1 MKVKKYEKIVSKILL
16 NKFTARNSDYVLYAF
31 VLLEYGVDIN
41 NLSTKDFLKGLNNKK
56 YPSFEGI
63 GRCRRKLQEK
73 HPEFRGTKWAA
84 RHAEQEKVKTE
95 INLF

>member
-1 MKVKKYEKIVSKILL
+1 MKIKKYEKRVSVILL
-16 NKFTARNSDYVLYAF
+16 NKPKARDCDYVLYAF
-31 VLLEYGVDIN
+31 VLLAYNVN
-41 NLSTKDFLKGLNNKK
+41 LNTLSTKDFLKGLNNKT

-63 GRCRRKLQEK
+63 GRCRRKLQEN

-84 RHAEQEKVKTE
+84 RHAEQENVKTE

>member
-41 NLSTKDFLKGLNNKK
+41 TLSTKDFLKGLHNKT

-63 GRCRRKLQEK
+63 GRCRRKLQEN
-73 HPEFRGTKWAA
+73 HPEFRGTKWHA
-84 RHAEQEKVKTE
+84 RHKEQEKVKNDL
-95 INLF
+95 NLF

>member
-31 VLLEYGVDIN
+31 VLLEYGVDIDT
-41 NLSTKDFLKGLNNKK
+41 LSTKDFLKGLNNKT

-63 GRCRRKLQEK
+63 GRCRRKLQEN
-73 HPEFRGTKWAA
+73 HPEFRGTKWHA
-84 RHAEQEKVKTE
+84 RHKEQEKVKNDL
-95 INLF
+95 NLF

>member
-41 NLSTKDFLKGLNNKK
+41 TLSTKDFLKGLHNKTN
-56 YPSFEGI
+56 PSFEGI

-84 RHAEQEKVKTE
+84 RHEIQKMVKE
-95 INLF
+95 DLNLF

>member
-41 NLSTKDFLKGLNNKK
+41 TLNTKDFLKGLNNKK

-63 GRCRRKLQEK
+63 GRCRRKLQEN
-73 HPEFRGTKWAA
+73 HPEFRGTKWHA
-84 RHAEQEKVKTE
+84 RHKVQEKVKNDL
-95 INLF
+95 NLF

>member
-31 VLLEYGVDIN
+31 VLLDYGVDIN
-41 NLSTKDFLKGLNNKK
+41 TLSTKDFLKGLNNKT

-73 HPEFRGTKWAA
+73 HPEFRGTKWEA

>member
-31 VLLEYGVDIN
+31 VLLEYGVDIDT
-41 NLSTKDFLKGLNNKK
+41 LSTKDFLKGLNNKT

-63 GRCRRKLQEK
+63 GRCRRKLQEN
-73 HPEFRGTKWAA
+73 HPEFRGTKWHT
-84 RHAEQEKVKTE
+84 RHAEQEKVKNDL
-95 INLF
+95 NLF

>member
-1 MKVKKYEKIVSKILL
+1 MKKYEKIVSKILL

-41 NLSTKDFLKGLNNKK
+41 TLSTKDFLKGLNNKT

-84 RHAEQEKVKTE
+84 RHEIQKMVKE
-95 INLF
+95 DFNLF

>member
-31 VLLEYGVDIN
+31 VLLEYGVNIN
-41 NLSTKDFLKGLNNKK
+41 TLSTKDFLKGLNSKV

-63 GRCRRKLQEK
+63 GRCRRKLQENY
-73 HPEFRGTKWAA
+73 PEFRGSKWKI
-84 RHAEQEKVKTE
+84 RHAEQTTVKNDL
-95 INLF
+95 NLF